1 MARPPCCPRRSTS
14 SCMKA
19 RADWGAVSRPSSQA
33 WIATGSSCR
42 CPRITA
48 ATRWWSSACTPPLP
62 IRPSRCRVRPVR
74 RSSPHSST
82 KAGMWKNAPESI
94 ACEMRTMSCGTTRP
108 APRFR
113 CPTSLLPICPSG
125 SPTERPDAFSSVRGA
140 CAQRRCQVGV
150 RPSSIAFPIWPGRKP
165 QPSSTIRTTGV
176 RGPCLFAI
184 LEGMQFSHA
193 LRALPVVCSLAPALP
208 APSPDTTGQAAA
220 RYRVATDGEW
230 FYQDVTG
237 NRLARLARGAREV
250 RQAALPRGGAAGGP
264 RPRGPGGGPDRPR
277 ARPPHRRVRRAR
289 RPAGGHA
296 DSRHAPQGAVQ
307 VRGVGARAV
316 RGVGQDVGS
325 RVGATRSARGRERG
339 RAARRAPALRRAD
352 AALDPAI
359 HRRAAGGRAAARDA
373 QGGDLLPRPRAI
385 ARARI
390 HLRHRPGG
398 QAGPGRGPRPAR
410 HRSGDR
416 PGASGAQPVP
426 RESGARPPV
435 AGAPVMND
443 LLRDRLLRKLEALPE
458 DKAYLVLDYVEFL
471 ESKYAERPAG
481 AAPFQKVAETLE
493 DTMRAGRVPVSVI
506 KGTMDAVGKAGKFL
520 ERFAAAGKAAGGEA
534 GKQADVKKGAPTKG
548 EETPPSP

>member
-1 MARPPCCPRRSTS
+1 
-14 SCMKA
+14 MKA

-33 WIATGSSCR
+33 WMATGSSCR
-42 CPRITA
+42 CPSITA

-140 CAQRRCQVGV
+140 FAQRRCQVGV

-230 FYQDVTG
+230 FYQEVTG
-237 NRLARLARGAREV
+237 KRLARLARGAVVTGGDTKGEWIGVTLDGWIFGTSVGVTPRAGFDLAVTRAPEENL
-250 RQAALPRGGAAGGP
+250 RAAPGGAIVAKLAEGVLPTKLGEDWPWVRVQFEGWVKTSDLESAPPGVLVGVSAAELRAEPQRFAGQTLRWTLQFIAVQQADEL
-264 RPRGPGGGPDRPR
+264 RPEMPKGAIYFLARGPLP
-277 ARPPHRRVRRAR
+277 
-289 RPAGGHA
+289 
-296 DSRHAPQGAVQ
+296 
-307 VRGVGARAV
+307 
-316 RGVGQDVGS
+316 
-325 RVGATRSARGRERG
+325 ERG
-339 RAARRAPALRRAD
+339 FVYVIVPEGKRALVEGLAPLATIQVTAR
-352 AALDPAI
+352 
-359 HRRAAGGRAAARDA
+359 
-373 QGGDLLPRPRAI
+373 
-385 ARARI
+385 
-390 HLRHRPGG
+390 
-398 QAGPGRGPRPAR
+398 
-410 HRSGDR
+410 
-416 PGASGAQPVP
+416 V
-426 RESGARPPV
+426 
-435 AGAPVMND
+435 
-443 LLRDRLLRKLEALPE
+443 
-458 DKAYLVLDYVEFL
+458 
-471 ESKYAERPAG
+471 
-481 AAPFQKVAETLE
+481 
-493 DTMRAGRVPVSVI
+493 RAGRSRFLGNPVLDLLS
-506 KGTMDAVGKAGKFL
+506 L
-520 ERFAAAGKAAGGEA
+520 EP
-534 GKQADVKKGAPTKG
+534 Q
-548 EETPPSP
+548 S

>member
-1 MARPPCCPRRSTS
+1 
-14 SCMKA
+14 
-19 RADWGAVSRPSSQA
+19 
-33 WIATGSSCR
+33 ATGSSCR
-42 CPRITA
+42 CPSITA

-62 IRPSRCRVRPVR
+62 IRPNRWRVCPVR

-82 KAGMWKNAPESI
+82 SAGMWKKAPESI

-113 CPTSLLPICPSG
+113 CPTSLLPIWLSG
-125 SPTERPDAFSSVRGA
+125 SPTARPDALSSVRGA
-140 CAQRRCQVGV
+140 FAQRRCHVGV
-150 RPSSIAFPIWPGRKP
+150 RPSSIAFPVWPGRKP

-230 FYQDVTG
+230 FYQEVTG
-237 NRLARLARGAREV
+237 KRLARLARGAVVTGGDTKGEWIGVTLDGWIFGTSVGVTPR
-250 RQAALPRGGAAGGP
+250 AARGA
-264 RPRGPGGGPDRPR
+264 RPTRARRGPDPCP
-277 ARPPHRRVRRAR
+277 ARPPHRRVPRAR

-325 RVGATRSARGRERG
+325 RVGAARSARRRERG

-373 QGGDLLPRPRAI
+373 QGGDLLPRPWAV

-390 HLRHRPGG
+390 RLCHRPGG
-398 QAGPGRGPRPAR
+398 KAGPGRGPRPAR
-410 HRSGDR
+410 HHSGDR
-416 PGASGAQPVP
+416 PGAGGAQPVP
-426 RESGARPPV
+426 REPGARPPV

-443 LLRDRLLRKLEALPE
+443 LLRD
-458 DKAYLVLDYVEFL
+458 
-471 ESKYAERPAG
+471 
-481 AAPFQKVAETLE
+481 
-493 DTMRAGRVPVSVI
+493 
-506 KGTMDAVGKAGKFL
+506 
-520 ERFAAAGKAAGGEA
+520 
-534 GKQADVKKGAPTKG
+534 
-548 EETPPSP
+548 

>member
-42 CPRITA
+42 CPTIAA

-140 CAQRRCQVGV
+140 FAQRRCQVGV

-230 FYQDVTG
+230 FYQEVTG
-237 NRLARLARGAREV
+237 KRLARLARGAV
-250 RQAALPRGGAAGGP
+250 VAGGDTKGEWIGVTLDGWIFGTSVGVTP
-264 RPRGPGGGPDRPR
+264 RAGFDLAVARAPEENLRAAPGGTIIAKLAEGFLLTKLGENGPWVHVER
-277 ARPPHRRVRRAR
+277 AGWVKR
-289 RPAGGHA
+289 
-296 DSRHAPQGAVQ
+296 
-307 VRGVGARAV
+307 
-316 RGVGQDVGS
+316 
-325 RVGATRSARGRERG
+325 
-339 RAARRAPALRRAD
+339 
-352 AALDPAI
+352 AALDPVVVANS
-359 HRRAAGGRAAARDA
+359 RTAESDSS
-373 QGGDLLPRPRAI
+373 QGGSP
-385 ARARI
+385 
-390 HLRHRPGG
+390 PGRRSG
-398 QAGPGRGPRPAR
+398 VADSAGPAGDPNRAQPARRTVLYRAPDGPPAGTLTPSTPLKVLAKSGEWARVQVEGGVKTSDLEPAPPVGLVGVGAAELRAEPQRFAGQTLRWTLQIIAVQQADELRPEMPKGAIYFLARGP
-410 HRSGDR
+410 
-416 PGASGAQPVP
+416 
-426 RESGARPPV
+426 
-435 AGAPVMND
+435 
-443 LLRDRLLRKLEALPE
+443 LPE
-458 DKAYLVLDYVEFL
+458 RGFVYVIVPEGKRALVEGL
-471 ESKYAERPAG
+471 
-481 AAPFQKVAETLE
+481 APLATIQVTARV
-493 DTMRAGRVPVSVI
+493 RAGRSRFLGNPVLDLLS
-506 KGTMDAVGKAGKFL
+506 L
-520 ERFAAAGKAAGGEA
+520 EP
-534 GKQADVKKGAPTKG
+534 Q
-548 EETPPSP
+548 S